1 MKKLVVLLFP
11 FLLASCSVMGVYENA
26 EKYVSGSQEYEGE
39 LKTLNVN
46 WVSGTVTLVEDES
59 AAKISVKEDNELD
72 EGQRVYTYFHDN
84 TLDVQYAASGY
95 IGRIDSNQKNLVIT
109 YKPGLEKL
117 NVSITSGL
125 FRANTIHANE
135 MNVSLTSG
143 RTEIDNVE
151 VATINVSSTSGSV
164 TLGNVKTQK
173 LNSSFTSG
181 SFTVNFEELKEASL
195 HGTSGYIALRLPE
208 TGGSVHVSQT
218 SGKTHTHRDGKL
230 IDGTYVFGDG
240 SAKVDISLTSG
251 TVELY

>member
-26 EKYVSGSQEYEGE
+26 EKYISGSQEYEGE

-46 WVSGTVTLVEDES
+46 WVSGTLTLVEDEN
-59 AAKISVKEDNELD
+59 ATKISVVEDAQLD

-95 IGRIDSNQKNLVIT
+95 VGRIDSNQKNLVIT

-125 FRANTIHANE
+125 FKASTIHASD
-135 MNVSLTSG
+135 MKVSLTSG
-143 RTEIDNVE
+143 RVE
-151 VATINVSSTSGSV
+151 VDSVEASTINASSTSGSV
-164 TLGNVKTQK
+164 TLGSVKAEK

-181 SFTVNFEELKEASL
+181 SFTVNLTELKEGKIS
-195 HGTSGYIALRLPE
+195 GTSGYIALRLPE
-208 TGGSVHVSQT
+208 AGGSVYVSQT
-218 SGKTHTHRDGKL
+218 SGKTHTHRDGKI